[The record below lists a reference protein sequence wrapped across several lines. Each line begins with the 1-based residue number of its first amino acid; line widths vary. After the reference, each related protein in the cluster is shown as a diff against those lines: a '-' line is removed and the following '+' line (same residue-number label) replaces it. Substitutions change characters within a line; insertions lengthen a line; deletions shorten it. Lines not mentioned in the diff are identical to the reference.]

1 MCVCVC
7 VCVCVGNLSVK
18 DIKAA
23 DEFERLIQPV
33 GEFVAYIRQ
42 QNMKAVHPYM
52 HANNT
57 DTVGRTYGRF
67 AATVRLLR
75 QPTGASKL
83 LATRDH
89 DLLIYRCLQGVH
101 TMYLTDMPH
110 EELEKTSSYP
120 PVGVVTLHDLLAPL
134 ASN

>member
-1 MCVCVC
+1 
-7 VCVCVGNLSVK
+7 VCVGNLSVK

-89 DLLIYRCLQGVH
+89 DLLIYLCL
-101 TMYLTDMPH
+101 
-110 EELEKTSSYP
+110 
-120 PVGVVTLHDLLAPL
+120 
-134 ASN
+134 

>member
-1 MCVCVC
+1 
-7 VCVCVGNLSVK
+7 VK

-67 AATVRLLR
+67 AATVRT
-75 QPTGASKL
+75 PAATTHHGASAL
-83 LATRDH
+83 CAARATV
-89 DLLIYRCLQGVH
+89 IC
-101 TMYLTDMPH
+101 
-110 EELEKTSSYP
+110 
-120 PVGVVTLHDLLAPL
+120 
-134 ASN
+134 

>member
-1 MCVCVC
+1 M
-7 VCVCVGNLSVK
+7 K

-67 AATVRLLR
+67 AATVPTPAATTHHGAGALR
-75 QPTGASKL
+75 AARS
-83 LATRDH
+83 
-89 DLLIYRCLQGVH
+89 
-101 TMYLTDMPH
+101 
-110 EELEKTSSYP
+110 
-120 PVGVVTLHDLLAPL
+120 
-134 ASN
+134 